1 MSFDT
6 SIVISCEK
14 KTNKLKFANL
24 QIKSLHCELST
35 LYKIIEE
42 H

>member
-14 KTNKLKFANL
+14 KTNKLKLANW
-24 QIKSLHCELST
+24 QTKSLHYELSK
-35 LYKIIEE
+35 LMRRLIK
-42 H
+42 

>member
-14 KTNKLKFANL
+14 KTNKLKLPNL
-24 QIKSLHCELST
+24 QTKSLHYELSK
-35 LYKIIEE
+35 LMRRLIK
-42 H
+42 